1 MRFVAGLSG
10 MSLLIRLGLLI
21 LFVVEFVVGVWN
33 QVFPASFF
41 EHFPTVDLT
50 PPYSEHYARDFG
62 GATLG
67 IALLLLI
74 ALIRPRAA
82 FVIPAAAAY
91 TVFSLPHFL
100 FHLGHTH
107 GATTTETVA
116 LTSANAFVLLVG
128 LGVIAL
134 TVVRDR
140 RTHTASG
147 PE

>member
-1 MRFVAGLSG
+1 MTR
-10 MSLLIRLGLLI
+10 LIRLGLLI
-21 LFVVEFVVGVWN
+21 LFVVEFVVGFWN
-33 QVFPASFF
+33 QVFPASFY
-41 EHFPTVDLT
+41 ENFPTVDLT

-74 ALIRPRAA
+74 ALIAPRAA

-107 GATTTETVA
+107 GATTFEVIA
-116 LTSANAFVLLVG
+116 LTTANAFVLAVG
-128 LGVIAL
+128 VGVIAL
-134 TVVRDR
+134 AVLRDR
-140 RTHTASG
+140 RSVAAVRSS
-147 PE
+147 